1 MATKEIST
9 SEAAAILGISHTRIH
24 QLAKQGKIEGTYHQR
39 NNGKRG
45 RWTLSRASVIDRR
58 DRMAEAVAS
67 SGADSSHMPVG
78 PEGSMTTRQVAEHFG
93 VATETVRSW
102 VRRGHITPTGSIVQ
116 RFGREAIVFDRA
128 VVEAFVPPSIANPN
142 WRNGFV
148 PGKGIIK
155 DTEQTA
161 IEQPVDEQKQ
171 IDETVASTLS
181 RQESDIRHLEAQ
193 IAELRDQMT
202 ATNQSNMDLLSSKID
217 QIVEAITRPY

>member
-9 SEAAAILGISHTRIH
+9 SEAAEILGISHARIH
-24 QLAKQGKIEGTYHQR
+24 QLARQGKIEGTYHR
-39 NNGKRG
+39 KNSGKRG

-58 DRMAEAVAS
+58 DRMAEAIS
-67 SGADSSHMPVG
+67 SSEGASHMPVG
-78 PEGSMTTRQVAEHFG
+78 PEGLMTTRQVAEHFS

-102 VRRGHITPTGSIVQ
+102 VRRGSITPVGRIPQ
-116 RFGREAIVFDRA
+116 RFGREAIVFDRDA
-128 VVEAFVPPSIANPN
+128 IEAFVPPSIANPN

-148 PGKGIIK
+148 PGVGIIK
-155 DTEQTA
+155 DAEQTA

-171 IDETVASTLS
+171 IDATVASTLS